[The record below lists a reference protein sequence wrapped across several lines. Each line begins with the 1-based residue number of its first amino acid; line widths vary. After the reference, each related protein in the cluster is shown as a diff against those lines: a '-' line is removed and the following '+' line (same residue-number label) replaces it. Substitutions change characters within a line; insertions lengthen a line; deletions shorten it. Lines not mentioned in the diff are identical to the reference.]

1 MVVVVVVVVAVVVVV
16 FIVVVVVV
24 IVVVI
29 VVVVVIVA
37 FGGSSTRKLSQIF
50 LDAKRFRF
58 FVRPLRK
65 KIRHNLE
72 VLVSRA
78 MCLKRPLIIQ

>member
-1 MVVVVVVVVAVVVVV
+1 MVVVVVVVAVVVVV

-24 IVVVI
+24 NVV

>member
-24 IVVVI
+24 NVV